1 MQSYATWKHLKLCIL
16 KLKMFGK
23 TLQMML
29 KKDST
34 HQVSRSEIDR
44 LLPKGKNNKA
54 IGLMKD
60 ELGGEP
66 MTEFAGL
73 MPKKYSYLMDDGS
86 GDKKT
91 KGIKKFVLKQVLKF
105 EDYKKCLLNNGIISK
120 SKKRLH

>member
-1 MQSYATWKHLKLCIL
+1 
-16 KLKMFGK
+16 
-23 TLQMML
+23 MML

-44 LLPKGKNNKA
+44 LLPKGKNKKA

-73 MPKKYSYLMDDGS
+73 MPKNIL
-86 GDKKT
+86 T
-91 KGIKKFVLKQVLKF
+91 
-105 EDYKKCLLNNGIISK
+105 
-120 SKKRLH
+120 